1 MLESAPLLKAQ
12 PLSEVCYYNHDNFE
26 EDRYFNDDKLRGRSY
41 FNYDDD
47 DQARG
52 DLKAGQEGRQEH
64 LGKAGGPKELCHV
77 VPPPEPTHLVP
88 PLPTLP
94 LAGLA

>member
-1 MLESAPLLKAQ
+1 MPPLLKAQ
-12 PLSEVCYYNHDNFE
+12 PLLEEATLTTTIFE
-26 EDRYFNDDKLRGRSY
+26 DCYFNDGNAEGCY
-41 FNYDDD
+41 FNHDDD

-52 DLKAGQEGRQEH
+52 DLKAGQEGHQEH
-64 LGKAGGPKELCHV
+64 LGKAGGPKELLHV

-88 PLPTLP
+88 PLPILP

>member
-12 PLSEVCYYNHDNFE
+12 PLLEVCYHNHDNFE
-26 EDRYFNDDKLRGRSY
+26 EDRYFNDDKLQGRSY
-41 FNYDDD
+41 FNHDDD
-47 DQARG
+47 DQAQG

-64 LGKAGGPKELCHV
+64 L
-77 VPPPEPTHLVP
+77 EPTHLVP
-88 PLPTLP
+88 PLPILP

>member
-12 PLSEVCYYNHDNFE
+12 PLSEVCYYNHD
-26 EDRYFNDDKLRGRSY
+26 KLQGRSY

-52 DLKAGQEGRQEH
+52 DLKAGQEGCQKH
-64 LGKAGGPKELCHV
+64 LGKVGGPKELRDV
-77 VPPPEPTHLVP
+77 VPPPEPTQVP

>member
-1 MLESAPLLKAQ
+1 MLESAPFTQ
-12 PLSEVCYYNHDNFE
+12 GSTSF
-26 EDRYFNDDKLRGRSY
+26 GRSY
-41 FNYDDD
+41 FNDDNLRGYCYFIDGIDEGCYFNHDDD

-77 VPPPEPTHLVP
+77 VPPPEPTQLVP

>member
-1 MLESAPLLKAQ
+1 MKGRVGFHFKTQPLLEDK
-12 PLSEVCYYNHDNFE
+12 LFIKLHFE
-26 EDRYFNDDKLRGRSY
+26 ECFY

-47 DQARG
+47 DQAQG

-64 LGKAGGPKELCHV
+64 LGKAGSPKELRHV

-94 LAGLA
+94 LAGLV